1 MKKCSV
7 FGGKNTREK
16 KIRTRVFLQKHVCF
30 WGALRKPST
39 KAFAHLVQG
48 SSVQGSKSFSLRFK
62 VQIFKESSELL
73 NYDPRTLNFFTTSQF
88 YNFTT

>member
-16 KIRTRVFLQKHVCF
+16 KIRTRVFGEKHVCF
-30 WGALRKPST
+30 WGASRTPLYR
-39 KAFAHLVQG
+39 AFVEG
-48 SSVQGSKSFSLRFK
+48 VFSFSSKSFSSRFK

-73 NYDPRTLNFFTTSQF
+73 NYAPRTLNFFTISQLNI
-88 YNFTT
+88 YKL